1 VHDVGR
7 GGGLGVGEEVQ
18 PSSDQEA
25 RHEGAPLCV
34 CTYVCMCVRY
44 CACAFL

>member
-1 VHDVGR
+1 MHDVGR

-34 CTYVCMCVRY
+34 YVCMYVCVHI
-44 CACAFL
+44 CV